1 MTASLS
7 FNLPEDRYEFD
18 AAVQGEQWRNTLSE
32 LDQELRNRIKYDENK
47 NALCSNTMSF
57 VRERISELMA
67 ANNLS
72 FD

>member
-7 FNLPEDRYEFD
+7 FTLPEDQYEFD
-18 AAVQGEQWRNTLSE
+18 AAVQGEQWRNTLLE
-32 LDQELRNRIKYDENK
+32 FAQELRSRIKYEENK
-47 NALCSNTMSF
+47 NNLCPNTMSF
-57 VRERISELMA
+57 LRERISEIMA

>member
-18 AAVQGEQWRNTLSE
+18 VAIQGEQWRNVVNE
-32 LDQELRNRIKYDENK
+32 LDEDLRTRIKYGENK
-47 NALCSNTMSF
+47 NTLCSTTMSF
-57 VRERISELMA
+57 VRERISEMMA

>member
-7 FNLPEDRYEFD
+7 FTLPEDRYEFD
-18 AAVQGEQWRNTLSE
+18 AAVQGEQWRNTLLE
-32 LDQELRNRIKYDENK
+32 FAQELRSRIKYEENK
-47 NALCSNTMSF
+47 NNLCPNTMSF
-57 VRERISELMA
+57 LRERISEIMA

>member
-7 FNLPEDRYEFD
+7 FTLPEDRYEFD

-32 LDQELRNRIKYDENK
+32 LDQELRSRIKYEENK
-47 NALCSNTMSF
+47 NNLCLNTMSF
-57 VRERISELMA
+57 LRERISEIMA

>member
-7 FNLPEDRYEFD
+7 FTLPEDQYEFD

-32 LDQELRNRIKYDENK
+32 LDQELRSRIKYEENK
-47 NALCSNTMSF
+47 NNLCLNTMSF
-57 VRERISELMA
+57 LRERISEIMA

>member
-1 MTASLS
+1 MTATLS

-18 AAVQGEQWRNTLSE
+18 AAIQGEQWRNTLSE
-32 LDQELRNRIKYDENK
+32 LDQELRNCIKYEENK
-47 NALCSNTMSF
+47 NNLCPNTVSF
-57 VRERISELMA
+57 LRERISEIMA

>member
-1 MTASLS
+1 MTATLS

-18 AAVQGEQWRNTLSE
+18 AAVQGDLWRSALNE
-32 LDQELRNRIKYDENK
+32 LDQELRNRIKYEENK
-47 NALCSNTMSF
+47 NALCPNTMSF
-57 VRERISELMA
+57 IRERISELLA

>member
-7 FNLPEDRYEFD
+7 FTLPEDRYEFD

-32 LDQELRNRIKYDENK
+32 LDQELRSRIKYEENK
-47 NALCSNTMSF
+47 NNLCPNTMSF
-57 VRERISELMA
+57 LRERISELMA

>member
-1 MTASLS
+1 MTATLS

-18 AAVQGEQWRNTLSE
+18 AAIQGEQWRSALNE
-32 LDQELRNRIKYDENK
+32 LDQELRNRIKYEENK
-47 NALCSNTMSF
+47 NNLCPNTVSF
-57 VRERISELMA
+57 LRERISEIMA

>member
-1 MTASLS
+1 MTATLS

-18 AAVQGEQWRNTLSE
+18 AAVQGEQWRSALNE
-32 LDQELRNRIKYDENK
+32 LDQELRNRIKYEENK
-47 NALCSNTMSF
+47 NTLCSNTMSF
-57 VRERISELMA
+57 LRERISEIMA